1 MRVCV
6 IDYCSC
12 SIQLGLTCSNQ
23 AGITNL
29 DNLDN
34 INTNFDNL
42 DVVII
47 DDFVIDIIDD
57 FVIDIIS
64 HVSHTSKL
72 ATQVSRISAIGL
84 DSLDDFAR
92 LANTSRANANHIHP
106 LRGVYTTNLASF
118 DTTNLASF
126 DTANTGHI
134 ELGRAS
140 IGHEGHIEHEN
151 YDEFDGDYGHIEP
164 DFAIGDYN

>member
-1 MRVCV
+1 MYPRARMCNRLLL
-6 IDYCSC
+6 
-12 SIQLGLTCSNQ
+12 QLGLTCSNQ

-29 DNLDN
+29 DNIDN

-42 DVVII
+42 DIVII
-47 DDFVIDIIDD
+47 DNLDVVIIDD

-72 ATQVSRISAIGL
+72 ATQVSRISAISL

-106 LRGVYTTNLASF
+106 LRGVYTTNS
-118 DTTNLASF
+118 ASF

>member
-1 MRVCV
+1 M
-6 IDYCSC
+6 
-12 SIQLGLTCSNQ
+12 TCSNQ

-72 ATQVSRISAIGL
+72 ATQVSRISAIGH
-84 DSLDDFAR
+84 DSLDDFSR
-92 LANTSRANANHIHP
+92 LANTSQTIPNHTHTPIP
-106 LRGVYTTNLASF
+106 NLPKPIA
-118 DTTNLASF
+118 
-126 DTANTGHI
+126 
-134 ELGRAS
+134 
-140 IGHEGHIEHEN
+140 
-151 YDEFDGDYGHIEP
+151 
-164 DFAIGDYN
+164 

>member
-1 MRVCV
+1 M
-6 IDYCSC
+6 
-12 SIQLGLTCSNQ
+12 TCSNQ

-47 DDFVIDIIDD
+47 DDFVIDII
-57 FVIDIIS
+57 S

-72 ATQVSRISAIGL
+72 ATQVSRISATSL

-106 LRGVYTTNLASF
+106 PRGVYTTNS
-118 DTTNLASF
+118 ASF

-140 IGHEGHIEHEN
+140 IGHEGLDN
-151 YDEFDGDYGHIEP
+151 YERDKITDANTINEINDDLLL
-164 DFAIGDYN
+164 

>member
-106 LRGVYTTNLASF
+106 LRGVYTTNS
-118 DTTNLASF
+118 ASF

>member
-1 MRVCV
+1 M
-6 IDYCSC
+6 
-12 SIQLGLTCSNQ
+12 TCSNQ

-29 DNLDN
+29 DNIDN

-47 DDFVIDIIDD
+47 DNLDVVIIDD

-72 ATQVSRISAIGL
+72 ATQVSRISAISL

-106 LRGVYTTNLASF
+106 LRGVYTTNS
-118 DTTNLASF
+118 ASF

>member
-1 MRVCV
+1 M
-6 IDYCSC
+6 
-12 SIQLGLTCSNQ
+12 TCSNQ

-42 DVVII
+42 DVV
-47 DDFVIDIIDD
+47 IIDD

-106 LRGVYTTNLASF
+106 LRGVYTTNS
-118 DTTNLASF
+118 ASF

-134 ELGRAS
+134 ELDRAS

>member
-1 MRVCV
+1 M
-6 IDYCSC
+6 
-12 SIQLGLTCSNQ
+12 TCSNQ

-106 LRGVYTTNLASF
+106 LRGVYTTNS
-118 DTTNLASF
+118 ASF

>member
-47 DDFVIDIIDD
+47 DDFVIDII
-57 FVIDIIS
+57 S

-72 ATQVSRISAIGL
+72 ATQVSRISVIGL

-106 LRGVYTTNLASF
+106 LRGVYTTNS
-118 DTTNLASF
+118 ASF

>member
-1 MRVCV
+1 MYPRACM
-6 IDYCSC
+6 CNRLLL
-12 SIQLGLTCSNQ
+12 QLGLTCSNQ

-42 DVVII
+42 DVVI
-47 DDFVIDIIDD
+47 DDVVIDD

-72 ATQVSRISAIGL
+72 ATQVSRISAISL

-106 LRGVYTTNLASF
+106 LRGVYTTNS
-118 DTTNLASF
+118 ASF